1 MVFLIQSIS
10 FSDDRS
16 FENSIADILS
26 LISLYT
32 YYMMIIK
39 QIYQAKPANAA
50 MLQLIVGFLV
60 GAVFVSIFSGSGSNY
75 SVRLFIDWSVFFLKR
90 GEDRE
95 KERRRALFE
104 QKKEPELSSFV
115 MKSFLD
121 LSLRSFRVL
130 TLHARYADDIFS
142 PFFPN
147 TLMI

>member
-95 KERRRALFE
+95 
-104 QKKEPELSSFV
+104 
-115 MKSFLD
+115 
-121 LSLRSFRVL
+121 RSRGGL
-130 TLHARYADDIFS
+130 Y
-142 PFFPN
+142 
-147 TLMI
+147 

>member
-32 YYMMIIK
+32 YYIIIIIK

-60 GAVFVSIFSGSGSNY
+60 GAVFVSIFSGSGNKKKI
-75 SVRLFIDWSVFFLKR
+75 RLFIDWSVFFLKR

-95 KERRRALFE
+95 KERRRAL
-104 QKKEPELSSFV
+104 
-115 MKSFLD
+115 
-121 LSLRSFRVL
+121 
-130 TLHARYADDIFS
+130 
-142 PFFPN
+142 
-147 TLMI
+147 

>member
-26 LISLYT
+26 LISYT
-32 YYMMIIK
+32 YYIIIK

-75 SVRLFIDWSVFFLKR
+75 SVRLFFFL
-90 GEDRE
+90 E
-95 KERRRALFE
+95 KERIERRSRGGL
-104 QKKEPELSSFV
+104 
-115 MKSFLD
+115 
-121 LSLRSFRVL
+121 
-130 TLHARYADDIFS
+130 Y
-142 PFFPN
+142 
-147 TLMI
+147 